1 MKKLCVF
8 CGSSMGNDREYA
20 MRAAELGRKMA
31 ERKISL
37 VYGGGHLGL
46 MGVIADSVLAHGGEV
61 IGIIPERLVRRENAH
76 TRLTQSIVVE
86 GMHERKALMARI
98 SDAFVAMPGGLGTLD
113 ELFEIMTW
121 NQLGIIDKPCALYNV
136 NRFWDPQLQMLK
148 TAHEEGFVKDSGM
161 DLLKVY
167 DEDDSLLKNVFTQNE
182 KIKN

>member
-8 CGSSMGNDREYA
+8 CGSSMGTDRIYA
-20 MRAAELGRKMA
+20 VKAAELGRKMA
-31 ERKISL
+31 EQNIAL

-86 GMHERKALMARI
+86 GMHERKALMARM
-98 SDAFVAMPGGLGTLD
+98 SDAFVSMPGGLGTLD

-136 NRFWDPQLQMLK
+136 NRFWDAQLQMIQM
-148 TAHEEGFVKDSGM
+148 AHKEGFVKDSGM

-167 DEDDSLLKNVFTQNE
+167 DDDDTLLQNVFTPNE
-182 KIKN
+182 KINH